1 MYEEIDFEKL
11 RNDLLDYYGTFM
23 VNLFP
28 AAVFEL
34 GRIDKANN
42 EELLTITKRCISNDL
57 PSIHFGVIGTSDTFI
72 TSSLVDGIQ
81 KKFNNEIVCSEMEG
95 CAVAHICTKLNIRNL
110 DNLDFNN
117 LSILNKISVEEY
129 NFLKQIGLE

>member
-42 EELLTITKRCISNDL
+42 EELLTIAKENNFDLNDYEVKGKCL
-57 PSIHFGVIGTSDTFI
+57 
-72 TSSLVDGIQ
+72 
-81 KKFNNEIVCSEMEG
+81 
-95 CAVAHICTKLNIRNL
+95 
-110 DNLDFNN
+110 
-117 LSILNKISVEEY
+117 
-129 NFLKQIGLE
+129 